1 MRVNIDYLSEFV
13 HLAGS
18 LSFRRTAE
26 HFYVSR
32 SVISRHLHAL
42 EESLGTV
49 LLERTAQGVALTEA
63 GKVFLQDAQTV
74 LRDWELART
83 RVQSVSGDGDK
94 LVRVG
99 YLRNAARPFL
109 AHFVQSMA
117 HHHPEVHLSL
127 LCMEYQEARQAMED
141 GAVDIA
147 IGINVNES
155 LSNNYRSTL
164 IYEDRFVAACSR
176 SHAVAKGESVTLDA
190 LRDVKCLV
198 PDSYVAAG
206 LASVASEL
214 IDDDALAESESVYRD
229 MDLLYLKLQTE
240 ECVAFVSGLNAA
252 MFEGSLAILP
262 IEGLDT
268 RFTVSAYYHD
278 GFEGAAYGLC
288 RDEFKACRRFLAEE
302 LPDVPHWR

>member
-1 MRVNIDYLSEFV
+1 MNIDYLSEFV

-74 LRDWELART
+74 LRDWELACT
-83 RVQSVSGDGDK
+83 RVKAVSGDGDK

-117 HHHPEVHLSL
+117 HHHPEVHLSR
-127 LCMEYQEARQAMED
+127 CAWSTRRPDRPWRTAPWT
-141 GAVDIA
+141 IA
-147 IGINVNES
+147 IGLNVNES

-164 IYEDRFVAACSR
+164 VYEDRFVAACSR
-176 SHAVAKGESVTLDA
+176 SHPVAKGDSVTLDA

-214 IDDDALAESESVYRD
+214 IDDDALAEPESVYKD

-240 ECVAFVSGLNAA
+240 ECVAFVSA
-252 MFEGSLAILP
+252 S
-262 IEGLDT
+262 T
-268 RFTVSAYYHD
+268 RPCSK
-278 GFEGAAYGLC
+278 G
-288 RDEFKACRRFLAEE
+288 R
-302 LPDVPHWR
+302 WRYFP

>member
-1 MRVNIDYLSEFV
+1 MNIDYLSEFV

-63 GKVFLQDAQTV
+63 GTVFLQDAQTV
-74 LRDWELART
+74 LRDWELACT
-83 RVQSVSGDGDK
+83 RVQSVSGAGDK

-117 HHHPEVHLSL
+117 QRHPEVHLSL
-127 LCMEYQEARQAMED
+127 LCMEYQEARQAMAD
-141 GAVDIA
+141 GSVDVA

-164 IYEDRFVAACSR
+164 IYEDRFVAACSH
-176 SHAVAKGESVTLDA
+176 SHPVAKAGSVALEA
-190 LRDVKCLV
+190 LRDMKCIV
-198 PDSYVAAG
+198 PDSYVEAG
-206 LASVASEL
+206 LASVAREL
-214 IDDDALAESESVYRD
+214 MDDDVQSGSENVYSD
-229 MDLLYLKLQTE
+229 MDLLYLKIQTE

-268 RFTVSAYYHD
+268 GFAVSAYYQD
-278 GFEGAAYGLC
+278 GFEGDAFEFC
-288 RDEFKACRRFLAEE
+288 REEFEACGRSLAEGA
-302 LPDVPHWR
+302 PDVPRWR